1 MKNKIKKII
10 INIII
15 KNKALKFSIRYFNSI
30 LLISVSIL
38 LIYKIVL
45 NIEILIKKFNNVL
58 SYFDNVN
65 NMIKTSATSTFN
77 NNLISYIKIEKN
89 NFISD
94 GNGFEDFY
102 NKIVSNIIN
111 QLKSILEP
119 VTVPYS
125 NELLAN
131 QINDIAIIL
140 FILTI
145 LIIGLIIVFIIN
157 TIVFVF
163 SDKISNFF
171 TNKYIKWYININKK
185 FIGIELFL
193 LGSNIL
199 YFMYFLAKGIRFIA
213 IHPIIFS

>member
-1 MKNKIKKII
+1 MNNKIKKII
-10 INIII
+10 KNIII
-15 KNKALKFSIRYFNSI
+15 KNKAFKFSIRYFNSI

-171 TNKYIKWYININKK
+171 TNKYIK
-185 FIGIELFL
+185 
-193 LGSNIL
+193 
-199 YFMYFLAKGIRFIA
+199 
-213 IHPIIFS
+213 

>member
-1 MKNKIKKII
+1 MNNKIKKII

-15 KNKALKFSIRYFNSI
+15 KNKAFKFSIRYFNSI

-38 LIYKIVL
+38 LIYKIVW

-58 SYFDNVN
+58 SYFDNVI

-94 GNGFEDFY
+94 GNGFEDFFK
-102 NKIVSNIIN
+102 KIVSNIIN

-157 TIVFVF
+157 TRVFVF

-213 IHPIIFS
+213 IHPIIFT